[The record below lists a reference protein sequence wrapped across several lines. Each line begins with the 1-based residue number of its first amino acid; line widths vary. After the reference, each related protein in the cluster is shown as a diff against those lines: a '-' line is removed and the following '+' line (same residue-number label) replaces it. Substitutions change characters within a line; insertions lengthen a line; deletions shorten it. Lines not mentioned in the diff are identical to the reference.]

1 MITKLKLNYADICS
15 RIWLNRG
22 GGKAD
27 FAMQVLE
34 AEGVKPFLHGK
45 VIRVYSS
52 DQFRTYDYYPDSGK
66 WMCRN
71 DGRWQYGIKK
81 LIKHVKGEH

>member
-1 MITKLKLNYADICS
+1 MSKFKAAIHTMLWFKRIEKTNRMERDKLTLRSEGITPYDAGS
-15 RIWLNRG
+15 ER
-22 GGKAD
+22 
-27 FAMQVLE
+27 
-34 AEGVKPFLHGK
+34 
-45 VIRVYSS
+45 IRVYSF
-52 DQFRTYDYYPDSGK
+52 DQFRTYDYYPESGK